1 MDKEKEIW
9 KILQKYGMN
18 PMLTPNCGEEILALF
33 SVSNCDHPRSERTY
47 IGQNM
52 LRCNKC
58 GKEFS

>member
-1 MDKEKEIW
+1 MEQFEKIV
-9 KILQKYGMN
+9 KIIENNSPELAA
-18 PMLTPNCGEEILALF
+18 EEILHLF
-33 SVSNCDHPRSERTY
+33 SVVGKSAQLCDHPRSERTY